1 VLSVPVRFAVEEV
14 VQDVQMTDVPL
25 MLIVDK
31 ASSVSPAHLF
41 VYQTT

>member
-1 VLSVPVRFAVEEV
+1 VNFAVEEV

-25 MLIVDK
+25 MQMVEK
-31 ASSVSPAHLF
+31 TSSVSPAHLF